1 MLTNGL
7 KMIGNDKKDINKY
20 QKMLTFDNQ
29 LQQIYTEIEQE
40 RVRQTEKIIR

>member
-20 QKMLTFDNQ
+20 KQMLTSVNNC
-29 LQQIYTEIEQE
+29 EQK
-40 RVRQTEKIIR
+40 VTNVNI